1 MRAGKV
7 GTASGEPPASREE
20 ATPPPPPGI
29 VPGMGSITP
38 PLSLP
43 PPSAMSPGAS
53 GHFPGSPFGGVPPHS
68 DAAATTTTIPPDMMP
83 SPPAT
88 GGRKR
93 GPGRPRA
100 GSSAV
105 ANEMAAGGMAMGMGP
120 MGIMDPACAGA
131 PGMMG
136 AAATAVMGPDGK
148 GGKGG
153 SAAANKKRYVC
164 EICQKR
170 FSTAWYVR
178 VHRKSHNGERP
189 YICHNC
195 GKGFML
201 PNVLQ
206 VHLRKCEKTAPV
218 AGASATSG
226 VGAGGPSMPPG
237 ADLGH
242 GALPEQMRAV
252 APPSSSD
259 VEQRPPPSSSL
270 PRPPVPPHPMPP
282 IPTGFPPSDHMG
294 PMPFGRGSPMG
305 PLTGAGGPGDMA
317 NFNQRFSHGGYPPPL
332 PPPHAHPQTA
342 AQHMGDQQQPMGLP
356 PPFLHH
362 GAYDMQQQQQPV
374 PPQQHSICESPGPLP
389 PGLYSPGQM
398 SHHPP
403 PQNHRRLDH
412 HPHTQQHHQP
422 HQEQEQQQQTPP
434 ASSTGSSGECAPSV
448 SRSSPSPGHFLGNDR
463 PRDKGGGGGENASGG
478 SDSGS
483 TKGASPDLYC
493 STCEIQFEEKLPL
506 EEHLKSHRPYSCE
519 VCDKRFSQKCNLI
532 THMRLHTGEKPY
544 TCSFCE
550 KRFTQKGNL
559 DAHLKTHTKEKPY
572 PCPHPRCDK
581 KFSFKSSML
590 SHVKQNH
597 GGNLPPLPPAPQH
610 QHGGGGGG
618 ALERN
623 PFEYDEDDITSIK
636 QQIKFASTS
645 APDFP
650 VSPNNFSSGI
660 PTPQSSLDSM
670 PGGCAQQ
677 HPIPPPGYPYGP
689 SQPAASAT
697 PGGASGAILPP
708 GGPYLAHPD
717 APSTPHSRSTPE
729 TPVAIGGGI
738 GGGGADP
745 SVPQQPSGTGPT
757 TTAAAEQSNISKL
770 AQAVQSVTAAAAVS
784 SRISASESG
793 DEGGGGTVGRQT
805 LAIS

>member
-1 MRAGKV
+1 
-7 GTASGEPPASREE
+7 
-20 ATPPPPPGI
+20 
-29 VPGMGSITP
+29 
-38 PLSLP
+38 
-43 PPSAMSPGAS
+43 
-53 GHFPGSPFGGVPPHS
+53 
-68 DAAATTTTIPPDMMP
+68 
-83 SPPAT
+83 
-88 GGRKR
+88 
-93 GPGRPRA
+93 
-100 GSSAV
+100 
-105 ANEMAAGGMAMGMGP
+105 MGP
-120 MGIMDPACAGA
+120 MGMMDPACAGA
-131 PGMMG
+131 PGLVG
-136 AAATAVMGPDGK
+136 AAAAAVMGPDGK
-148 GGKGG
+148 GSKGG

-218 AGASATSG
+218 AGASAA
-226 VGAGGPSMPPG
+226 GAGGPSIG
-237 ADLGH
+237 GSEHGH
-242 GALPEQMRAV
+242 GPLPEQMQPHPAT
-252 APPSSSD
+252 SSSAD
-259 VEQRPPPSSSL
+259 NSSSSSSL
-270 PRPPVPPHPMPP
+270 SRPLVPAHPMPP
-282 IPTGFPPSDHMG
+282 VPAGFPSSDHIG

-305 PLTGAGGPGDMA
+305 PLTGAGGPGDLIH
-317 NFNQRFSHGGYPPPL
+317 FNQRFMHGGYPPPPL
-332 PPPHAHPQTA
+332 PSAS
-342 AQHMGDQQQPMGLP
+342 AQPIGDQQQPMGVP
-356 PPFLHH
+356 PSIMHH
-362 GAYDMQQQQQPV
+362 GTYDMQQQQQQAVSP
-374 PPQQHSICESPGPLP
+374 HSLCDP
-389 PGLYSPGQM
+389 PGQFPPGMYSPGQM
-398 SHHPP
+398 G
-403 PQNHRRLDH
+403 
-412 HPHTQQHHQP
+412 HHQP
-422 HQEQEQQQQTPP
+422 SQNHHQQEHRQQQQQHHQEQEQQQQRTPP
-434 ASSTGSSGECAPSV
+434 STSTGSASECPPSGP
-448 SRSSPSPGHFLGNDR
+448 RSLPSPGHFLGNDR
-463 PRDKGGGGGENASGG
+463 PRDKGGGAVGGGGGGGGESVSGG
-478 SDSGS
+478 SDNGS

-493 STCEIQFEEKLPL
+493 SMCEIQFEEKMPL

-544 TCSFCE
+544 TCNFCE

-597 GGNLPPLPPAPQH
+597 GGHPPPQPQASH
-610 QHGGGGGG
+610 LHGG

-636 QQIKFASTS
+636 QQIKFTSASTT
-645 APDFP
+645 DFP

-670 PGGCAQQ
+670 PGGCTQQ
-677 HPIPPPGYPYGP
+677 HPGAGAPLGYQYAP
-689 SQPAASAT
+689 SQASVAT
-697 PGGASGAILPP
+697 ASGGGAILPP
-708 GGPYLAHPD
+708 GGPYVPHPD

-729 TPVAIGGGI
+729 TPLALSGG
-738 GGGGADP
+738 
-745 SVPQQPSGTGPT
+745 SGCGDGTDLSTPHP
-757 TTAAAEQSNISKL
+757 AAATEQSNISKL

-784 SRISASESG
+784 SKITASETEG
-793 DEGGGGTVGRQT
+793 DGGDRDGSSGGTVGRQT